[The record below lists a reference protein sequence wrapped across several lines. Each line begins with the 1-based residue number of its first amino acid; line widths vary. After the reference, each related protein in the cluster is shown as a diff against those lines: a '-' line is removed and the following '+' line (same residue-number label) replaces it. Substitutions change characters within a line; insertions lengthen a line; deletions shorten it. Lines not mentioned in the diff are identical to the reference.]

1 MQGLR
6 ANLAHI
12 YGAMSEEDH
21 PASTAGARNG
31 RALFALALF
40 HCIMLERSR
49 FLTLGFN
56 TKYDFSETDFQVGL
70 GSCTLNNT

>member
-6 ANLAHI
+6 ANLAHL
-12 YGAMSEEDH
+12 YGAMSEEDY

-31 RALFALALF
+31 RALFALAIF
-40 HCIMLERSR
+40 HCLMLERGR

-56 TKYDFSETDFQVGL
+56 TTYDFSEADFQACL
-70 GSCTLNNT
+70 SACMLT